1 MPRITLVAIFA
12 VWIISTPAMAKTEA
26 CGKRVQAF
34 NEYEELVEG
43 KLVTK
48 VSIFDLG
55 EWSPDSGFE
64 GLLVKASEDPK
75 TKLEIS
81 ATKGKKAKSTKK
93 KDWAT
98 GAQSWKDNKDY
109 RLVENFHKGKDV
121 FGEKYEDG
129 TFVVRLTLN
138 GKVLCEDSARK
149 MVSGGD

>member
-1 MPRITLVAIFA
+1 MPRITLVAVLALLILS
-12 VWIISTPAMAKTEA
+12 VPAMAKTET

-48 VSIFDLG
+48 VSIFDMG
-55 EWSPDSGFE
+55 EWSPDAGFE
-64 GLLVKASEDPK
+64 GLLVKAGEDPK
-75 TKLEIS
+75 VKLEIS
-81 ATKGKKAKSTKK
+81 ATKGKKAQSTKK

-98 GAQSWKDNKDY
+98 AAQSWKDNKNY
-109 RLVENFHKGKDV
+109 RLVENFDKGRDV

-149 MVSGGD
+149 MVAGD